1 GFSFWGQR
9 LTFDIPRCACPD
21 GRMSRPLRIQY
32 PNAHYHVVARGNER
46 RKIFW
51 DEKDFE
57 KALKPGT
64 Q

>member
-1 GFSFWGQR
+1 
-9 LTFDIPRCACPD
+9 
-21 GRMSRPLRIQY
+21 MSRPLRIQY

-46 RKIFW
+46 REIFW